1 VEPPRTPADRLSLRG
16 LADVVVVGRPDERW
30 GERVVAVVVGDV
42 HEEQLREWAAARLAP
57 ARRPKEYLVVEEI
70 PRSTTGKVRRQ
81 FLLRDLGAAG

>member
-1 VEPPRTPADRLSLRG
+1 MEPPRTPADRLSLRG

-81 FLLRDLGAAG
+81 FLLRDLGVAG